1 MRVERTQQKRSRIAG
16 AKRRIDDPAEVAA
29 EPGVTQ

>member
-1 MRVERTQQKRSRIAG
+1 MRIESAEQKRSRIAC
-16 AKRRIDDPAEVAA
+16 AKRGIDDPAEVAA